1 MPAMTDQ
8 AVTNIGLE
16 QPRVP
21 VGSIRRRGTG
31 WWGVLMLILTEGSL
45 FAYLL
50 FSYYYFALQ
59 SSGGFLPDKL
69 PPIDL
74 SLPNTVVLL
83 LSSVAVWWA
92 DSGVRRGRQG
102 QLVIGLAI
110 ALVLGIAFVVV
121 QLFEWRSQTFTLRSS
136 EYGSLFYTITGFHMA
151 HVIVGLLV
159 LAALLLWSALGYFAG
174 RRSAPILIGG
184 AYWHFVDAVWLA
196 VFFTFYITPYLRG

>member
-1 MPAMTDQ
+1 MTEV
-8 AVTNIGLE
+8 ALE

-31 WWGVLMLILTEGSL
+31 WWGVLTLILTEASL
-45 FAYLL
+45 FVYLL
-50 FSYYYFALQ
+50 FSYYYFAIQ
-59 SSGGFLPDKL
+59 SSRGFLPDK
-69 PPIDL
+69 PPSIAL
-74 SLPNTVVLL
+74 SLPNTAILL

-92 DSGVRRGRQG
+92 DKGVRRGKQG

-110 ALVLGIAFVVV
+110 ALVLGIAFVVI
-121 QLFEWRSQTFTLRSS
+121 QLIEWNSQTFTLRSS
-136 EYGSLFYTITGFHMA
+136 PYGSLFYTITGFHMA

-159 LAALLLWSALGYFAG
+159 LATLLIWSALGYFSG

-196 VFFTFYITPYLRG
+196 VFFTFYITPYLHG

>member
-1 MPAMTDQ
+1 MTEM
-8 AVTNIGLE
+8 ALKGALA

-31 WWGVLMLILTEGSL
+31 WWGVLTLILTEGSL

-59 SSGGFLPDKL
+59 SSSGFLPDK
-69 PPIDL
+69 PPSIAL
-74 SLPNTVVLL
+74 SLPNTAILL
-83 LSSVAVWWA
+83 LSSGAVWWA
-92 DSGVRRGRQG
+92 DAGVRRGRQR

-110 ALVLGIAFVVV
+110 ALVLGIAFVSV
-121 QLFEWRSQTFTLRSS
+121 QLVEWSSQTFALRTSQ
-136 EYGSLFYTITGFHMA
+136 YGSLFYTITGFHMA

-159 LAALLLWSALGYFAG
+159 LAALLVWSALGYFAG

-196 VFFTFYITPYLRG
+196 VFFTFYITPYLRR

>member
-1 MPAMTDQ
+1 MSEGA
-8 AVTNIGLE
+8 LE
-16 QPRVP
+16 RPRVP

-31 WWGVLMLILTEGSL
+31 WWGVLTLILTEASL
-45 FAYLL
+45 FVYLL
-50 FSYYYFALQ
+50 FSYYYFAVQ
-59 SSGGFLPDKL
+59 SSGGFLPDK
-69 PPIDL
+69 PPSIAL
-74 SLPNTVVLL
+74 SLPNTAILL

-92 DSGVRRGRQG
+92 DKGVRRGKQG

-110 ALVLGIAFVVV
+110 ALLLGIAFVAI
-121 QLFEWRSQTFTLRSS
+121 QLIEWNSQTFTLRSS
-136 EYGSLFYTITGFHMA
+136 PYGSLFYTITGFHMA

-159 LAALLLWSALGYFAG
+159 LATLLVWSALGYFSG

>member
-8 AVTNIGLE
+8 AMTDIALE

-45 FAYLL
+45 FVYLL

-59 SSGGFLPDKL
+59 SSGGFLPDK
-69 PPIDL
+69 PPPMTL
-74 SLPNTVVLL
+74 SLPNTIVLL

-92 DSGVRRGRQG
+92 DSGVRRNKQG

-110 ALVLGIAFVVV
+110 ALALGIAFVVV

-159 LAALLLWSALGYFAG
+159 LASLLLWSALGYFAG
-174 RRSAPILIGG
+174 RRSAPVLIGG

-196 VFFTFYITPYLRG
+196 VFFTFYITPHFYG